1 MMSDFKRVALF
12 PPYICKMRFLI
23 ISILFLLIGCTKD
36 EQSTTQLDIKG
47 QWLQTGKN
55 LVQAQYTSTSR
66 FGEFDY
72 GLVFFDNG
80 QYIDRS
86 ESGICIGIDCLTEN
100 FNGTYR
106 WISSDV
112 IELTVDNYHGL
123 STRQYAV
130 EKPAVDQLVLKAK

>member
-1 MMSDFKRVALF
+1 MMADFKRRPLF
-12 PPYICKMRFLI
+12 LPYICKMRFLI

-123 STRQYAV
+123 STRQYVV